1 MTQQQQ
7 QTWLITG
14 SSSGL
19 GASLAIAALK
29 AGHKVLATARNPTT
43 ASAQNPQIA
52 SLGGIWISLDVNDP
66 STPSKIESAINT
78 HADGI
83 IDVVVNNA
91 GYSLLGSI
99 EDMSESEIESQFS
112 TNVYGPI
119 RVLKGVLPF
128 MRQRRAGTVVNI
140 SSSAGVDGAPGCAVY
155 AGSKFA
161 LEGMTESLSKE
172 LHPFGIRV
180 LLVEPGYFRTKFF
193 SAFVQPAAGLTED
206 YVGTPVE
213 AALKLIKS
221 KDGNQEGD
229 PEKAARRILE
239 VVMGTGMAADI
250 TDKGFLRVV
259 LGPDCWKR
267 FSGKIDG
274 VRENLEA
281 MREIAHSTS
290 FEE

>member
-1 MTQQQQ
+1 MTQRQ

-43 ASAQNPQIA
+43 ASAQNPQIT

-66 STPSKIESAINT
+66 STPNKIQSAINT

-128 MRQRRAGTVVNI
+128 MRKRRAGTVVNI

-161 LEGMTESLSKE
+161 LEGQLSIHLFSL
-172 LHPFGIRV
+172 FI
-180 LLVEPGYFRTKFF
+180 
-193 SAFVQPAAGLTED
+193 SACFKWG
-206 YVGTPVE
+206 
-213 AALKLIKS
+213 
-221 KDGNQEGD
+221 
-229 PEKAARRILE
+229 R
-239 VVMGTGMAADI
+239 
-250 TDKGFLRVV
+250 
-259 LGPDCWKR
+259 
-267 FSGKIDG
+267 G
-274 VRENLEA
+274 VC
-281 MREIAHSTS
+281 
-290 FEE
+290 

>member
-1 MTQQQQ
+1 MP

-14 SSSGL
+14 TSSGL
-19 GASLAIAALK
+19 GASLALAALR
-29 AGHKVLATARNPTT
+29 AGHRVLATARNTTT
-43 ASAQNPQIA
+43 ASTLQPEIT
-52 SLGGIWISLDVNDP
+52 SLGGIWIPLDVNDP
-66 STPSKIESAINT
+66 STPTHIQSAINT
-78 HADGI
+78 HADGV

-99 EDMSESEIESQFS
+99 EDMSEAEIESQFN

-128 MRQRRAGTVVNI
+128 MRKRGAGTVVNV

-180 LLVEPGYFRTKFF
+180 LLIEPGYFRTNFF
-193 SAFVQPAAGLTED
+193 SAFVAPAAGLSED

-213 AALKLIKS
+213 AALQLIKA
-221 KDGNQEGD
+221 KDGSQEGD
-229 PEKAARRILE
+229 PEKAAQRILE
-239 VVMGTGMAADI
+239 VVDGNGLAEGIA
-250 TDKGFLRVV
+250 DKGFLRVV

-267 FSGKIDG
+267 FSGKIEG